1 MYGWSFTLHLGSEFT
16 VCVGSLRTS
25 ELAERAKVPVS
36 TLRHYE
42 RTSLLPLSAR
52 STTDTVAMTIPP
64 SSVWLSSDETHHRWV
79 FILRRGPIK
88 YRMATTA
95 PTIPK
100 SNQPMTEPMIHAAFR
115 RGGKSLEGRLATSTT
130 VHMTNMNDA
139 A

>member
-1 MYGWSFTLHLGSEFT
+1 VYGWSFTLHLGSEFT

-64 SSVWLSSDETHHRWV
+64 SSVWLSSDETHQCCA
-79 FILRRGPIK
+79 FILRRGPTK
-88 YRMATTA
+88 
-95 PTIPK
+95 
-100 SNQPMTEPMIHAAFR
+100 
-115 RGGKSLEGRLATSTT
+115 
-130 VHMTNMNDA
+130 
-139 A
+139 